1 MKIKFLFILC
11 EFHIPEP
18 NPTTLH
24 ILSYPPSISAKGKKK
39 SCQIERILEIEILG
53 KKTGTTDA
61 SIPYKIQE
69 MEKRITGLKLR

>member
-11 EFHIPEP
+11 EFHITEP

-39 SCQIERILEIEILG
+39 ILPNRENPG
-53 KKTGTTDA
+53 DRN
-61 SIPYKIQE
+61 P
-69 MEKRITGLKLR
+69 R